1 MADNDKEPGQVPAAY
16 RRPGKASAS
25 TEEASDSGKGIA
37 IYHEMRRTEPFEK
50 TAGMLWVMV
59 HDAARKFP
67 GKPRILYLDIEGH
80 HRKGAK
86 NEYDE
91 DATEL
96 ISFVRAALGPY
107 LAETPWG
114 KTEDAPQSDDLP
126 DVIMVPPA
134 DGDDHVWILTGDKDN
149 PVRREL
155 IDGSASS

>member
-1 MADNDKEPGQVPAAY
+1 MTDNDKEPSQVPAAY

-25 TEEASDSGKGIA
+25 GGEASDSGKGIA
-37 IYHEMRRTEPFEK
+37 LYHVMRRTETFEE

-59 HDAARKFP
+59 REAARKFP
-67 GKPRILYLDIEGH
+67 GKSRVLFMDIEGH
-80 HRKGAK
+80 PRKGAQ

-126 DVIMVPPA
+126 EVIMIPPA

-149 PVRREL
+149 PVRREP
-155 IDGSASS
+155 IDDNASS

>member
-1 MADNDKEPGQVPAAY
+1 MTDNDEEPGQIPAAF
-16 RRPGKASAS
+16 RRPDQAVASS
-25 TEEASDSGKGIA
+25 EDISESGKGMA
-37 IYHEMRRTEPFEK
+37 LYHVMRRTETFEE

-59 HDAARKFP
+59 RETARKFP
-67 GKPRILYLDIEGH
+67 GKSRTLFMDIEGH

-96 ISFVRAALGPY
+96 ISFVRAALGPF

-114 KTEDAPQSDDLP
+114 KTEDAPQRDDLP
-126 DVIMVPPA
+126 DGIVIPPA

-149 PVRREL
+149 PVRREP
-155 IDGSASS
+155 IDDSASS

>member
-1 MADNDKEPGQVPAAY
+1 
-16 RRPGKASAS
+16 
-25 TEEASDSGKGIA
+25 
-37 IYHEMRRTEPFEK
+37 
-50 TAGMLWVMV
+50 MLWVMV
-59 HDAARKFP
+59 REAARKFP
-67 GKPRILYLDIEGH
+67 GKSRILFMDIEGH

-114 KTEDAPQSDDLP
+114 KTEDARQSDDLP
-126 DVIMVPPA
+126 EVIMIPPA

-149 PVRREL
+149 PVRRER
-155 IDGSASS
+155 IDDSASS